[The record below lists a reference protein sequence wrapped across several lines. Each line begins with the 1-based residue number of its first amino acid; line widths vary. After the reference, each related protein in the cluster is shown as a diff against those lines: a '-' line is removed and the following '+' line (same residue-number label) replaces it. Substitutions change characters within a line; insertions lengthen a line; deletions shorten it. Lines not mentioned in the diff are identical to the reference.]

1 MTLKCRYCDE
11 ILISSREVCMIFTIL
26 GRDEILMHFFF
37 SAADSNLSHEE
48 RERRRRRAA
57 VRSTFVQHLFV
68 SILFDD

>member
-1 MTLKCRYCDE
+1 VVENNWFKRAVPSKTWK
-11 ILISSREVCMIFTIL
+11 T
-26 GRDEILMHFFF
+26 

>member
-1 MTLKCRYCDE
+1 
-11 ILISSREVCMIFTIL
+11 MIFTIL
-26 GRDEILMHFFF
+26 GRDEILMHFF

-57 VRSTFVQHLFV
+57 VQSTFVQHLLV